1 MRFETFSNKTSTLL
15 QTTMTCKSGWKTST
29 CRESASEWY
38 VPARDRDFTIMS
50 KLFSVLQL
58 IGQYLALRETS
69 SESNMIGLIDLKSS
83 PYDIARQAIQDASY
97 ICNRTHGDAPEVH
110 IYGRTDL
117 HFPYVSSHISYI
129 MLELLK
135 NSMRATIETHGTD
148 NMPPIRVIIAD
159 GEDNE
164 DVSVVRAKILVMSFL
179 KLSYGSGRD

>member
-1 MRFETFSNKTSTLL
+1 MSN
-15 QTTMTCKSGWKTST
+15 
-29 CRESASEWY
+29 
-38 VPARDRDFTIMS
+38 
-50 KLFSVLQL
+50 LFSVLQL

-164 DVSVVRAKILVMSFL
+164 DVSVVRAKILLMSFL
-179 KLSYGSGRD
+179 KLISNGSGRD

>member
-1 MRFETFSNKTSTLL
+1 MFAKVISSIYDRHSSTLITMAKGAHEIRNLLKQDINAFADHDDL
-15 QTTMTCKSGWKTST
+15 QK
-29 CRESASEWY
+29 RLE
-38 VPARDRDFTIMS
+38 DFYMS
-50 KLFSVLQL
+50 RIGIRML

-164 DVSVVRAKILVMSFL
+164 D
-179 KLSYGSGRD
+179 LSYGLGRD